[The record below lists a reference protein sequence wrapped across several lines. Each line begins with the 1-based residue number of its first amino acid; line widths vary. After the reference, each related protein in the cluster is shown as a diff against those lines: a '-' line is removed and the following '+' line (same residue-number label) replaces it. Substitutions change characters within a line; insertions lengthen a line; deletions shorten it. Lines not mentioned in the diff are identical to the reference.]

1 MLHLRVNFFSQF
13 FSVLPYQQTGVLSF
27 EGQKLVTYSFNSF
40 LHYEDTI
47 ILIIIEKQSAV

>member
-1 MLHLRVNFFSQF
+1 MLHLRVNF

-40 LHYEDTI
+40 LHNEDTI